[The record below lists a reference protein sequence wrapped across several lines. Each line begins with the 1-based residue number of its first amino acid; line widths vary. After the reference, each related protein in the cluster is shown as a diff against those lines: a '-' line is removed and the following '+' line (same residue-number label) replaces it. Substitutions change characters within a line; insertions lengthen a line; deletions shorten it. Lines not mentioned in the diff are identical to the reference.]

1 MDNDNL
7 RENAKYVEGKLK
19 EAIGQITGSE
29 GLEFK
34 GKLEAMAKEVAAG
47 GERIKETVAEKAND
61 LLDDFN
67 QWRNQQ

>member
-1 MDNDNL
+1 MDNQL

-47 GERIKETVAEKAND
+47 GEKLKEKVAEKANN

-67 QWRNQQ
+67 QWRDQ

>member
-1 MDNDNL
+1 MDNQL

-47 GERIKETVAEKAND
+47 GEKLKEKVAEKANN

-67 QWRNQQ
+67 EWRNQ